1 MIYEARYMENSFRNN
16 ESFGERMG
24 YNHIGSSEEKDKVME
39 EEKKDE
45 FTDISLERKDRKVL

>member
-1 MIYEARYMENSFRNN
+1 MENSFRNN